1 MRGRMIEIR
10 RTKKIKDKK
19 KTKETEK
26 KDRDKANFQ

>member
-1 MRGRMIEIR
+1 MRGRMIEIQ
-10 RTKKIKDKK
+10 RTKKKIK